1 MNYIITSKAAS
12 TSLSRLK
19 QVTERSRSRS
29 LSEVEVTGRFKQ
41 GTDKMLFFWIL
52 LFIAAFLGTIALI
65 FYLTLALNQ
74 MEKDVNA
81 MHESVKVDYATP
93 PEADKK
99 KKKKK

>member
-1 MNYIITSKAAS
+1 
-12 TSLSRLK
+12 
-19 QVTERSRSRS
+19 
-29 LSEVEVTGRFKQ
+29 
-41 GTDKMLFFWIL
+41 MLFFWIL

-74 MEKDVNA
+74 MEKDVNL